1 MSNHFNLYT
10 RRLHRWGALIA
21 FLPLL
26 IVIVS
31 GILLQV
37 KKQVAWVQPPTQKGS
52 APNEIPQ
59 QSWPQILTAIEKVP
73 EAAVQQWSDIDRID
87 FQIGRGMAKVL
98 CKNRWEVQLDLRSGE
113 ILSSQYRRSDFIES
127 LHDGTF
133 FGDWAKL
140 GIFLPNGIVLAGLWL
155 TGVYLWYLP
164 FRSRALKKARMR
176 KRSENRS

>member
-21 FLPLL
+21 FVPLL

-37 KKQVAWVQPPTQKGS
+37 KKHVAWVQPPTQKGS

-59 QSWPQILTAIEKVP
+59 QNWNQILTAIEKVP

-87 FQIGRGMAKVL
+87 IQIGRGMAKVL

-140 GIFLPNGIVLAGLWL
+140 GIFLPNGFVLAGLWL
-155 TGVYLWYLP
+155 TGAYLWYLP
-164 FRSRALKKARMR
+164 FRSRARKKARM
-176 KRSENRS
+176 KNRSENRS